1 MISIITV
8 ESCAG
13 QPFAA
18 MAQHASMAMQTAIAL
33 NQWNNVSS
41 PFHVGLV
48 PMQPDD
54 PYSRSSADA
63 AGLLPWPRQNLR
75 PRTLHCHHISR
86 DCEEMAKKAP
96 SAHALRSAA
105 RLLRGRRPKRGRS
118 QGRRLCRAPSS
129 RRSFEATEVGR
140 RTQSSRSSVETQ

>member
-54 PYSRSSADA
+54 PYSRSSARCSWVTPLAPAEPAPTDLA
-63 AGLLPWPRQNLR
+63 LPSHLQRLRRNGKKSAKRACAAQRACCEEGGQSGAAHKAGGCAELPVAEDPSKQRKSVAGL
-75 PRTLHCHHISR
+75 
-86 DCEEMAKKAP
+86 KAV
-96 SAHALRSAA
+96 
-105 RLLRGRRPKRGRS
+105 
-118 QGRRLCRAPSS
+118 
-129 RRSFEATEVGR
+129 EA
-140 RTQSSRSSVETQ
+140 Q